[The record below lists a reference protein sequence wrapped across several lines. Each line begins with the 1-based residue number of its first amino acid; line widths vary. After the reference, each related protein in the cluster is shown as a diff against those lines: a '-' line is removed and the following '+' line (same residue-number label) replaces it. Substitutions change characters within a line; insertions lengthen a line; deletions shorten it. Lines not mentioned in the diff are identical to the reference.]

1 MGGTLSHPDRPFL
14 PRSSS
19 SFCLSFLS
27 LPLFL
32 SLILVLTVVVIVVI
46 VIVIVIVI
54 KVLLSL
60 CVIHEQKK
68 GLYSRWAPWLA
79 SFPSLEKTEQ
89 PIGWSEDDAA
99 FLQNS
104 PVIRQSFSL
113 FPSLSFSLL
122 SSFFSFLRLSD
133 QNGILSCPSARKK
146 KRQKTHETSWKKN
159 TRNSPTCFSFVFL
172 LLPFHF
178 PLILS

>member
-1 MGGTLSHPDRPFL
+1 MSKDPSMWALVTRSAISLDDGRHTLS
-14 PRSSS
+14 PRSSVPSPIIVVVLFVFPFS
-19 SFCLSFLS
+19 SSLS
-27 LPLFL
+27 L

-46 VIVIVIVI
+46 VVIVIVIVI

-104 PVIRQSFSL
+104 PVIRQSFL
-113 FPSLSFSLL
+113 LPPSP
-122 SSFFSFLRLSD
+122 SFLLP
-133 QNGILSCPSARKK
+133 L
-146 KRQKTHETSWKKN
+146 
-159 TRNSPTCFSFVFL
+159 FFL
-172 LLPFHF
+172 LLFSS
-178 PLILS
+178 LE